1 MSFLREL
8 EHKRVL
14 FRVGHELLLERG
26 TDPLEVI
33 KVVLRIHN
41 HDSQK
46 SKTYLATVRPDS
58 GKASFFL
65 YNI

>member
-1 MSFLREL
+1 
-8 EHKRVL
+8 V
-14 FRVGHELLLERG
+14 LLERG